1 MGDGNVHD
9 GLDSNGTLDSLSAN
23 QDRILYETTL
33 R

>member
-1 MGDGNVHD
+1 MEDGNVYD